1 MADLS
6 LKAMLICAML
16 VKGFSLDAP
25 THASTWVTAQ
35 GLVTGATHLNQEK
48 IGSSQFI
55 IFSLISVLV
64 IESGA

>member
-1 MADLS
+1 MADFS
-6 LKAMLICAML
+6 LKAMLICAMS

-25 THASTWVTAQ
+25 THAPTWVTAQ
-35 GLVTGATHLNQEK
+35 GLVPGATHPNQEK